1 MSPAPRPLTLEG
13 LNTAPAAQ
21 ALDALTG
28 TYEHSP
34 WIVEA
39 ALARRPFATLASF
52 KRALVEVVRDA
63 GRDRQIALIRAH
75 PELAGKAMVAKA
87 LTAES
92 THEQG
97 KAGLA
102 DCTPQE
108 FARIRQLNADYNA
121 RFGFPFVLAVRGP
134 RGTGLSKQEIIATF
148 ARRLTN
154 HPEFEL
160 AECLR
165 NIHRIAEI
173 RLDDKFGV
181 EPALGNQILDWAAE
195 LARHSDPGY
204 AERGELTVTYLTDA
218 HRACAR
224 QLLHWM
230 RDDCGFDDA
239 HIDAVGNVV
248 GVYWGSD
255 EAAVLAA
262 REPSPGQ
269 GREGVGA
276 GHGSTGLPVRGRRL
290 LTGSH
295 YDTVRNGGKYD
306 GRLGIFVPMACVR
319 ELRRTGRRL
328 PFGIEV
334 VGFAEEEGQR
344 YKAVFLGSGALT
356 GHFDPRWLEQ
366 TDADGVSMRDAMQR
380 AGLPVGDIAR
390 LKRDPG
396 RYLGFVEVHIEQ
408 GPVLNELDVPLGIVT
423 SINGSVRYLCE
434 ITGTASHAG
443 TTPMGMRRDAAA
455 AAAELVLYLEQRAAS
470 EPNLVG
476 TVGMLA
482 VPSGSINVVPGRCA
496 FSLDIRATTDAVRD
510 ACERDVLAKLR
521 EICERRGLAW
531 SVEETIRAPAAP
543 SSPPWQARWERAV
556 QALGLPLVRMPSGAG
571 HDAMKLH
578 EVMPQA
584 MLFQRGLNAGISH
597 NPLEAIT
604 NDDTELAVQAFRHLL
619 DGLAQEARTAA
630 S

>member
-1 MSPAPRPLTLEG
+1 MTALPVLTLEW
-13 LNTAPAAQ
+13 LNAASSDDAQ
-21 ALDALTG
+21 AALAG

-39 ALARRPFATLASF
+39 ALARRPFATLAAL

-63 GRDRQIALIRAH
+63 GPERQLALIRAH
-75 PELAGKAMVAKA
+75 PELAGKAMVSKT

-97 KAGLA
+97 KAGLT

-108 FARIRQLNADYNA
+108 LARIQQLNADYNA
-121 RFGFPFVLAVRGP
+121 KFGFPFILAVRGP
-134 RGTGLSKQEIIATF
+134 RGNGLSKHEIMTTF
-148 ARRLTN
+148 ARRLAN
-154 HPEFEL
+154 HPAFEL

-181 EPALGNQILDWAAE
+181 EPALGNQILDWAQT
-195 LARHSDPGY
+195 LAQHSDAGY

-224 QLLHWM
+224 QLQQWM
-230 RDDCGFDDA
+230 RDDCGFDDV

-248 GVYWGSD
+248 GLYHGSD
-255 EAAVLAA
+255 REA
-262 REPSPGQ
+262 
-269 GREGVGA
+269 
-276 GHGSTGLPVRGRRL
+276 RRL

-295 YDTVRNGGKYD
+295 YDTVRNGGRYD

-319 ELRRTGRRL
+319 ELKRRGQRL
-328 PFGIEV
+328 PFGLEV

-356 GHFDPRWLEQ
+356 GHFDARWLEQ
-366 TDADGVSMRDAMQR
+366 RDAEGVTMRDAMQR
-380 AGLPVGDIAR
+380 AGLPIGDIAR
-390 LKRDPG
+390 LKRDPR

-408 GPVLNELDVPLGIVT
+408 GPVLNRLDVPLGIVT

-434 ITGTASHAG
+434 ITGMASHAG
-443 TTPMGMRRDAAA
+443 TTPMDMRRDAAA
-455 AAAELVLYLEQRAAS
+455 ATAEIVLYLEQRAAR
-470 EPNLVG
+470 EPDLVG
-476 TVGMLA
+476 TVGMLD
-482 VPSGSINVVPGRCA
+482 VPSGSINVVPGRCR
-496 FSLDIRATTDAVRD
+496 FSLDIRATTDVVRD
-510 ACERDVLAKLR
+510 ACERDVLAQLR
-521 EICERRGLAW
+521 AVCERRGLTFSA
-531 SVEETIRAPAAP
+531 EETIRAPAAP
-543 SSPPWQARWERAV
+543 SAPEWQARWERAV
-556 QALGLPLVRMPSGAG
+556 RSLGLPLVQMPSGAG

-597 NPLEAIT
+597 NPLESIT
-604 NDDTELAVQAFRHLL
+604 NDDTELSVRAFQHLL
-619 DGLAQEARTAA
+619 DQLAHEAR
-630 S
+630 